1 MAVFESQIRPLWAVA
16 ALALGCSGEVGEGT
30 FDASQV
36 GNEPGSGG
44 TGGAAAP
51 SRGGR
56 AGSAATG
63 GAGAPSVPG
72 PPSGAGAPP
81 VAPSDTSNLT
91 RVARLTHEQYANIV
105 SELFG
110 ISDGPSN
117 EFAPDALN
125 GFAFDTSVDYQVD
138 ARLGPQYRA
147 GAEQLAERAVTDDA
161 IYGRLVSCDET
172 VASCSGEFIA
182 GFGERAFRRPLAA
195 AESQRFQALFARGEE
210 LVASGNAFRDGVR
223 LVVEAMLQSPQF
235 LYRTELGNQLGSDGQ
250 IALDDWE
257 VASRLSFLIWN
268 SMPDAELFAAARGG
282 ALRTPDAVAETV
294 QRLLADPRAT
304 RKLVGFHEQ
313 AWQFGR
319 FAKIAPDQRAYPD
332 APSDLPTRA
341 GDASRRFVEEVI
353 GTGGGLEQ
361 FLTAPYAFADS
372 ELAPLYGKTVTGG
385 LARID
390 FENGERQGFLMQVG
404 FLASNAYAV
413 KTDPIHRGL
422 FVLRDLL
429 CRTIGDPPA
438 GASMTPPPPGP
449 APKTTRE
456 EVTQLT
462 EQSGCGACHALI
474 NPPGFAFEGFN
485 AIGQARSDENGNA
498 LDTSGK
504 LTLDGAEASFAD
516 ARALVQALSTSQDA
530 RSCYA
535 RKWLSFAYG
544 HDLGASDEAAVQA
557 LAASPRSVLDL
568 VASIGISPAML
579 KRFPN
584 EVGP

>member
-1 MAVFESQIRPLWAVA
+1 MGVFESRIRALCPA
-16 ALALGCSGEVGEGT
+16 AFLALGCSGEVGDGT

-36 GNEPGSGG
+36 GNEPGNGGSAG
-44 TGGAAAP
+44 TGP
-51 SRGGR
+51 GGR
-56 AGSAATG
+56 PGGSGNG
-63 GAGAPSVPG
+63 GASAGASN

-91 RVARLTHEQYANIV
+91 RVARLTHEQYANSV
-105 SELFG
+105 RDLFG
-110 ISDGPSN
+110 IGDDPSN
-117 EFAPDALN
+117 GFAPDALN

-138 ARLGPQYRA
+138 GRLGPQYRA
-147 GAEQLAERAVTDDA
+147 AAEQLAERAVTDDG
-161 IYGRLVSCDET
+161 IYGRLVGCDQAA
-172 VASCSGEFIA
+172 ASCSSEFIA
-182 GFGERAFRRPLAA
+182 AFGERAFRRPLSL
-195 AESQRFQALFARGEE
+195 AEVERFQALFARGAA
-210 LVASGNAFRDGVR
+210 LVASGDAFRDGVR
-223 LVVEAMLQSPQF
+223 LVLEAMLQSPQF
-235 LYRTELGNQLGSDGQ
+235 LYRTELGSQPGADGK

-282 ALRTPDAVAETV
+282 ALESPDAVDQTV
-294 QRLLADPRAT
+294 RRLLADARAT
-304 RKLVGFHEQ
+304 KKLVGFHEQ

-319 FAKIAPDQRAYPD
+319 FAKIAPDRGAYPN
-332 APSDLPTRA
+332 APADLPTRV
-341 GDASRRFVEEVI
+341 GEASRRFLEEVI
-353 GTGGGLEQ
+353 GTDGGLEQ
-361 FLTAPYAFADS
+361 LLTAPYAFADP
-372 ELAPLYGKTVTGG
+372 ELARLYGKSSSGG

-429 CRTIGDPPA
+429 CRSIGDPPA

-449 APKTTRE
+449 EPKTTRE
-456 EVTQLT
+456 EVTRLT
-462 EQSGCGACHALI
+462 EQSGCGACHAQI
-474 NPPGFAFEGFN
+474 NPPGFAFEGFD
-485 AIGQARSDENGNA
+485 AIGQARADENGNA

-504 LTLDGAEASFAD
+504 LTLDGTELSFAD
-516 ARALVQALSTSQDA
+516 ARTLVQALSMSQEA

-535 RKWLSFAYG
+535 RKWLAFAYG
-544 HDLGASDEAAVQA
+544 HDLGASDEAAIQA
-557 LAASPRSVLDL
+557 LATTPRSVIDL
-568 VASIGISPAML
+568 VASIGVSPTMS